1 MNNLTME
8 NNMSEA
14 KKLLEENK
22 HIIDKGE
29 EIFRKFHS
37 EFISDDWDSQDHCI
51 RCNKF
56 LHKYNVEIDLDEEN
70 RSTYHPDF
78 TESVT
83 GYLAMGTTCMKT
95 LGIWKDAKAYMNL
108 MKKHHKLEI
117 KNGEA

>member
-37 EFISDDWDSQDHCI
+37 EFISDDWDSQNHCI

-56 LHKYNVEIDLDEEN
+56 LHKYNKNFKQYKQLEDILF
-70 RSTYHPDF
+70 Y
-78 TESVT
+78 
-83 GYLAMGTTCMKT
+83 
-95 LGIWKDAKAYMNL
+95 NL
-108 MKKHHKLEI
+108 KRL
-117 KNGEA
+117 N